1 MFKQNRQMCYNNK
14 GYSLLL
20 AILIIGAVAVAITVS
35 MLLLGI
41 DSSRTSFALEQSK
54 QARGLANA
62 CAESA
67 LQEIRN
73 STPFTGSATINFSL
87 GSCTY
92 TVTNQGGQNRMIAS
106 SSTVGTVVKKIQI
119 NIDQINPDI
128 NVTSWQEVQSF

>member
-1 MFKQNRQMCYNNK
+1 MFRENIQICYNK

-20 AILIIGAVAVAITVS
+20 AILVIGAISVAITIS
-35 MLLLGI
+35 LILLGI

-73 STPFTGSATINFSL
+73 STPFTGSDTIIFSN
-87 GSCTY
+87 GSCSY
-92 TVTNQGGQNRMIAS
+92 TVVNDGGNNRTIES
-106 SSTVGTVVKKIQI
+106 SGEVGDTIKKINI
-119 NIDQINPDI
+119 SIDQINPDI
-128 NVTSWQEVQSF
+128 NIVSWQELADF